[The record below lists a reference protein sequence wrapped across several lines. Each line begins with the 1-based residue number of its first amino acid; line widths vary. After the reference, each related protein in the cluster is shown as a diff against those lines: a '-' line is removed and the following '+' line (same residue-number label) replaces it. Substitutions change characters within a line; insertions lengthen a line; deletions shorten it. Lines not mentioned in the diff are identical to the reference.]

1 MASTEE
7 EINSLIRTKSYA
19 SKDEVISDALRAL
32 LVLKPELKTEIAVDL
47 YKTGRV
53 SLWKAA
59 DIVGMSL
66 EEFKELLTARSIK
79 IEVGGSTEES
89 LKRLRKA
96 GMEGEK
102 VGMPLKEDRM
112 KALDKYVGIIKLK
125 KPLSLEEIL
134 ELEEDTWLY

>member
-32 LVLKPELKTEIAVDL
+32 LVLKPGLKVEIAVDL
-47 YKTGRV
+47 YKIGKV
-53 SLWKAA
+53 SLWRAA
-59 DIVGMSL
+59 DIAGMSL
-66 EEFKELLTARSIK
+66 EEFKELLASRSIK
-79 IEVGGSTEES
+79 GD
-89 LKRLRKA
+89 KA
-96 GMEGEK
+96 RMH
-102 VGMPLKEDRM
+102 LKEERM

-125 KPLSLEEIL
+125 KPLTLEEIL

>member
-19 SKDEVISDALRAL
+19 SKDEVVSYALRAL
-32 LVLKPELKTEIAVDL
+32 LVLKPGLKTEIAVDL
-47 YKTGRV
+47 YKTGKV

-59 DIVGMSL
+59 DITGMNL
-66 EEFKELLTARSIK
+66 EEFKELLASRLIK

-96 GMEGEK
+96 G
-102 VGMPLKEDRM
+102 VL
-112 KALDKYVGIIKLK
+112 
-125 KPLSLEEIL
+125 
-134 ELEEDTWLY
+134 

>member
-32 LVLKPELKTEIAVDL
+32 LVLKPGLKVEIAVDL

-53 SLWKAA
+53 SLGKAA
-59 DIVGMSL
+59 DIAGMSL
-66 EEFKELLTARSIK
+66 EEFKEILASRSIK

-89 LKRLRKA
+89 RDHLRKA
-96 GMEGEK
+96 GMEDEK
-102 VGMPLKEDRM
+102 VRMHTKDERM
-112 KALDKYVGIIKLK
+112 KTLDKYVGIIKLK
-125 KPLSLEEIL
+125 KPLTLEEIL
-134 ELEEDTWLY
+134 ELEEDTWLH

>member
-32 LVLKPELKTEIAVDL
+32 LILKPELKTEIAVDL

-59 DIVGMSL
+59 DIAGMSL
-66 EEFKELLTARSIK
+66 EEFKELLTSRSIK
-79 IEVGGSTEES
+79 IEVGGSIEES

-102 VGMPLKEDRM
+102 IGMTLKEDRM

>member
-32 LVLKPELKTEIAVDL
+32 LVLKPGLKTEIAVDL
-47 YKTGRV
+47 YKTGKV

-59 DIVGMSL
+59 DIAGMSL
-66 EEFKELLTARSIK
+66 EEFKELLASRSIK

-89 LKRLRKA
+89 LERLRKA
-96 GMEGEK
+96 GM
-102 VGMPLKEDRM
+102 
-112 KALDKYVGIIKLK
+112 I
-125 KPLSLEEIL
+125 
-134 ELEEDTWLY
+134 

>member
-32 LVLKPELKTEIAVDL
+32 LVLKPGLKTEIAVDL
-47 YKTGRV
+47 YKTGKV

-59 DIVGMSL
+59 DIAGMSL
-66 EEFKELLTARSIK
+66 EEFKELLASRSIK

-89 LKRLRKA
+89 LERLRKA
-96 GMEGEK
+96 G
-102 VGMPLKEDRM
+102 VL
-112 KALDKYVGIIKLK
+112 
-125 KPLSLEEIL
+125 
-134 ELEEDTWLY
+134 